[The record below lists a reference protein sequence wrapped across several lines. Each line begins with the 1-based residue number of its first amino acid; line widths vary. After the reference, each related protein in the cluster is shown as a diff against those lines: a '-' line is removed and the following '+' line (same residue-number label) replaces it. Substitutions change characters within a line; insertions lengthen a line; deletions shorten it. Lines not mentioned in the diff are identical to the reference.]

1 MIQLTCTNCRA
12 LLVMDDAFA
21 GGVCR
26 CKHCGTIQT
35 VPRPSRRQSAPGS
48 NPGTTDTGQSK
59 TLFQR
64 PASVGDVPG
73 SGTGLDDLA
82 NVVASSG
89 LTGTGLSG
97 TGLQSG
103 AHKKKTPGVAAPP
116 VEKRKPNY
124 VAAGAI
130 VGAMLAGALVTWLVV
145 RNPDGQQAAT
155 NGTPTPPVTSGSSAA
170 RGAPTPSPTQSAS
183 FLGEPLTGRT
193 IIYLLDRGQGTQ
205 GAFELTKL
213 AMLRSI
219 ASLPPERRFQIIFWE
234 LDTVTTGPGRAGQ
247 KELIAFPPATPLPAT
262 PENLDEARKAVLD
275 VNAFGQS
282 RILPAMTKAM
292 AADPDEIVIATG
304 KYGLEP
310 EVVEAVL
317 GVRKNHRVKLRTFSL
332 GESGSPEVMKPL
344 ADRTAGSFRQVP
356 LFELRQFAE

>member
-12 LLVMDDAFA
+12 LLVMDDAFV

-48 NPGTTDTGQSK
+48 SPGTTDTGQSK

-64 PASVGDVPG
+64 PTTVGDLPG

-103 AHKKKTPGVAAPP
+103 SLKKKGPVVSAPP
-116 VEKRKPNY
+116 TGKRKPNY
-124 VAAGAI
+124 VVAGAI

-145 RNPDGQQAAT
+145 RNPEQQQVAT
-155 NGTPTPPVTSGSSAA
+155 NGTPPSVTGGN
-170 RGAPTPSPTQSAS
+170 RNPTPAAAKSAT
-183 FLGEPLTGRT
+183 FLGEPLSGRT
-193 IIYLLDRGQGTQ
+193 IVYLLDRGQGTRET
-205 GAFELTKL
+205 FELTKL
-213 AMLRSI
+213 ATLRSI
-219 ASLPPERRFQIIFWE
+219 ASLPPDRRFQIIFWE
-234 LDTVTTGPGRAGQ
+234 LDTVTTGPGKTGE
-247 KELIAFPPATPLPAT
+247 KEMVAFPPVTPLPAT
-262 PENLDEARKAVLD
+262 PENLAAARKAIQD
-275 VNAFGQS
+275 VNAYSQS
-282 RILPAMTKAM
+282 RVVPAMTKAM
-292 AADPDEIVIATG
+292 AADPDEILIATG
-304 KYGLEP
+304 KYGLESD
-310 EVVEAVL
+310 VIDGVL
-317 GVRKNHRVKLRTFSL
+317 GVRRNHRVKLRTFSL
-332 GESGSPEVMKPL
+332 GESGSPDVLKPL
-344 ADRTAGSFRQVP
+344 AERSGGTFRQVP

>member
-48 NPGTTDTGQSK
+48 DPGATDTGQSK

-64 PASVGDVPG
+64 PATILDAPG

-89 LTGTGLSG
+89 LSGTGLSG

-103 AHKKKTPGVAAPP
+103 SLRKGPAPATPAT
-116 VEKRKPNY
+116 EKRKPNY
-124 VAAGAI
+124 VVAGAI
-130 VGAMLAGALVTWLVV
+130 VGAMLAGALITWLVV
-145 RNPDGQQAAT
+145 RNLDQEQVAT
-155 NGTPTPPVTSGSSAA
+155 DGTPTPRVTGGSRNS
-170 RGAPTPSPTQSAS
+170 TPPAVKSSS
-183 FLGEPLTGRT
+183 FLGEPLGGRT
-193 IIYLLDRGQGTQ
+193 IVYLLDRGQGTRET
-205 GAFELTKL
+205 FELTKL
-213 AMLRSI
+213 ATLRSV

-234 LDTVTTGPGRAGQ
+234 LDTLTTGPGKAGD
-247 KELIAFPPATPLPAT
+247 KELFAFPPVTPLPAT
-262 PENLDEARKAVLD
+262 PENLEAARKAIQD
-275 VNAFGQS
+275 VNAYSQS
-282 RILPAMTKAM
+282 RVTPAMTKAM

-304 KYGLEP
+304 KYGLET
-310 EVVEAVL
+310 EVVDAVL

-344 ADRTAGSFRQVP
+344 AERSGGTFKQVP
-356 LFELRQFAE
+356 LFELRGFAE